1 MAKHAAGFKKKMAEK
16 NNKHTIAMIAY
27 PIPYS

>member
-1 MAKHAAGFKKKMAEK
+1 MAKHATGFKKMAEK